1 MKIMKR
7 VLPVGLA
14 AMVTLAAASPAFA
27 ASPDFSRT
35 AEEWASLQDDV
46 LEYGEIADLI
56 HEYNATVRKNA
67 IDLNEFRKDYGVTND
82 EWSSKYRDLADEL
95 ESAVDYP
102 DTDSATYGTTMAQI
116 ISNQMQAKN
125 YRETADDALEDYQV
139 KYYDYQAVECSLTA
153 SAQTYM
159 INYYLNQLQLEQDQT
174 KLELLKE
181 TYQNTLVKK
190 NVGSATDVD
199 VLLASENMRN
209 QEKTIQDDQS
219 AIETT
224 RQSLIVLLGWKND
237 DQPQIQAIPEVDMSR
252 IASMDPTAD
261 KATAIENSY
270 TMKSNK
276 KKLENAATEDS
287 RDTLERTI
295 RESEQTIG
303 ANLTASYQ
311 NVLAKKASYDL
322 SVAQAALEEKN
333 LQTAERQFGLGGIS
347 RMDYLTQ
354 KNTTETARISVE
366 SAKLNLFQAVQ
377 SYDNLLNG
385 SAG

>member
-1 MKIMKR
+1 
-7 VLPVGLA
+7 
-14 AMVTLAAASPAFA
+14 
-27 ASPDFSRT
+27 
-35 AEEWASLQDDV
+35 
-46 LEYGEIADLI
+46 
-56 HEYNATVRKNA
+56 
-67 IDLNEFRKDYGVTND
+67 
-82 EWSSKYRDLADEL
+82 
-95 ESAVDYP
+95 
-102 DTDSATYGTTMAQI
+102 
-116 ISNQMQAKN
+116 
-125 YRETADDALEDYQV
+125 
-139 KYYDYQAVECSLTA
+139 
-153 SAQTYM
+153 
-159 INYYLNQLQLEQDQT
+159 
-174 KLELLKE
+174 
-181 TYQNTLVKK
+181 
-190 NVGSATDVD
+190 VD
-199 VLLASENMRN
+199 VLLASENVRN
-209 QEKTIQDDQS
+209 QEKAIQDDQS
-219 AIETT
+219 AIETA

-237 DQPQIQAIPEVDMSR
+237 DQPQIQTIPEVDMSR
-252 IASMDPTAD
+252 IASMDPAAD

-276 KKLENAATEDS
+276 KKLENAATQDS

-311 NVLAKKASYDL
+311 TVLAKKASYDL

-377 SYDNLLNG
+377 SYDNMLNG

>member
-1 MKIMKR
+1 
-7 VLPVGLA
+7 
-14 AMVTLAAASPAFA
+14 
-27 ASPDFSRT
+27 
-35 AEEWASLQDDV
+35 
-46 LEYGEIADLI
+46 
-56 HEYNATVRKNA
+56 
-67 IDLNEFRKDYGVTND
+67 
-82 EWSSKYRDLADEL
+82 
-95 ESAVDYP
+95 
-102 DTDSATYGTTMAQI
+102 
-116 ISNQMQAKN
+116 
-125 YRETADDALEDYQV
+125 
-139 KYYDYQAVECSLTA
+139 
-153 SAQTYM
+153 M

-174 KLELLKE
+174 KLELLQE

-199 VLLASENMRN
+199 VLLASENVRN
-209 QEKTIQDDQS
+209 QEKAIQDDQS
-219 AIETT
+219 AIETA

-237 DQPQIQAIPEVDMSR
+237 DQPQIQTIPEVDMSR
-252 IASMDPTAD
+252 IASMDPAAD

-276 KKLENAATEDS
+276 KKLENAATQDS

-311 NVLAKKASYDL
+311 TVLAKKASYDL

-377 SYDNLLNG
+377 SYDNMLNG

>member
-1 MKIMKR
+1 
-7 VLPVGLA
+7 
-14 AMVTLAAASPAFA
+14 
-27 ASPDFSRT
+27 
-35 AEEWASLQDDV
+35 
-46 LEYGEIADLI
+46 
-56 HEYNATVRKNA
+56 
-67 IDLNEFRKDYGVTND
+67 
-82 EWSSKYRDLADEL
+82 
-95 ESAVDYP
+95 
-102 DTDSATYGTTMAQI
+102 
-116 ISNQMQAKN
+116 
-125 YRETADDALEDYQV
+125 
-139 KYYDYQAVECSLTA
+139 
-153 SAQTYM
+153 
-159 INYYLNQLQLEQDQT
+159 
-174 KLELLKE
+174 
-181 TYQNTLVKK
+181 
-190 NVGSATDVD
+190 
-199 VLLASENMRN
+199 
-209 QEKTIQDDQS
+209 
-219 AIETT
+219 
-224 RQSLIVLLGWKND
+224 
-237 DQPQIQAIPEVDMSR
+237 MSR

-276 KKLENAATEDS
+276 KKLENAATQDS

-311 NVLAKKASYDL
+311 TVLAKKASYDL

-377 SYDNLLNG
+377 SYDNMLNG